1 MGAFFTLQSGRP
13 TTYATGK
20 FVIDGSP
27 FFTYSD
33 RNAFRLKPTHRLDL
47 SFTYT
52 PRKKT
57 PKKWTGYWVFGV
69 YNAYGYQNPFSVY
82 NSIRD
87 NQLKTFQYAIIGAPV
102 PFVTYNF
109 KF

>member
-1 MGAFFTLQSGRP
+1 MLFSLIRLDDQQPTLQVSFEIG
-13 TTYATGK
+13 GNQ
-20 FVIDGSP
+20 

-33 RNAFRLKPTHRLDL
+33 RNAYRLKDTHRLDL

-52 PRKKT
+52 PEQ
-57 PKKWTGYWVFGV
+57 PKDRNWQGSWVFGV
-69 YNAYGYQNPFSVY
+69 YNAYSRKNAFSTY
-82 NSIRD
+82 SSLRN
-87 NQLKTFQYAIIGAPV
+87 NQLKTFQFSVIGAPI